1 MKPLAPWALF
11 NSLPLDP
18 DLFALAHDAG
28 NALPFTRMKKLLVR
42 IAQWLG
48 YERIYLAHNASKQK
62 PATGFNQ
69 CGFRKNILFFKGTRP
84 AYLTAPSKAFG
95 VVFFKYSNAFF
106 AEATSLENVAGS

>member
-1 MKPLAPWALF
+1 MKPLAPRTLF

-18 DLFALAHDAG
+18 DLFALAHDTG
-28 NALPFTRMKKLLVR
+28 NAFSLTRMKKLLVR
-42 IAQWLG
+42 FAQWLG

-69 CGFRKNILFFKGTRP
+69 CGFRKNVLFFKGTRP